1 MSKIFLSNRDYRNH
15 LTDEGEQLQLGLEAA
30 GWTLVGFGYGDGCR
44 DVPTLLARHQP
55 SAVLIADK
63 RDWDPSSPGA
73 FRKDIGFENLSHLQK
88 HPELFKIC
96 VVKDAGGMQ
105 DYHRRFCEE
114 VQASAILTYY
124 HDRSVRPL
132 NPWMMGYPTIRT
144 YHSVDFLLRYETV
157 NRKRAVVS
165 GALSGVYPLRQMA
178 VLNAGR
184 LGLTI
189 LRHPGYSNRGSRTA
203 DYLKE
208 ISGYKVHV
216 ATASRFGFALRKI
229 IESVLVGTTPVT
241 DLPEYDVLPGIDKAL
256 VRISPNVSVA
266 ELKDAIDYAERTWDA
281 EERRQYAEAAAKLY
295 DFRATGKALDS
306 AIAAHMAPEKVV
318 A

>member
-1 MSKIFLSNRDYRNH
+1 MSKIVLANVDYRQH
-15 LTDEGEQLQLGLEAA
+15 MTSEGNELQLGLEAA

-44 DVPTLLARHQP
+44 DVPTLLDRYKP
-55 SAVLIADK
+55 TAVLISDK
-63 RDWDPSSPGA
+63 RDWDPSSTGA
-73 FRKDIGFENLSHLQK
+73 FRKDIGFTNLGALSQHADI
-88 HPELFKIC
+88 FKVC
-96 VVKDAGGMQ
+96 VVKDAGGQQ

-114 VQASAILTYY
+114 VQAGGIVTYY

-144 YHSVDFLLRYETV
+144 YHSVDGMLRRETV

-184 LGLTI
+184 LGLAI

-256 VRISPNVSVA
+256 VRVSPTVSVA
-266 ELKDAIDYAERTWDA
+266 ELRAAIDYAERTWNVD
-281 EERRQYAEAAAKLY
+281 ERRQYAEAAARLY

-306 AIAAHMAPEKVV
+306 AIAAHMTPEKVV

>member
-1 MSKIFLSNRDYRNH
+1 MLIDRY
-15 LTDEGEQLQLGLEAA
+15 
-30 GWTLVGFGYGDGCR
+30 
-44 DVPTLLARHQP
+44 QP
-55 SAVLIADK
+55 SVVLISDK
-63 RDWDPSSPGA
+63 RDFDPLMQGA
-73 FRKDIGFENLSHLQK
+73 FNKNIGFRGLSELAK
-88 HPELFKIC
+88 HPEIFTLATI
-96 VVKDAGGMQ
+96 KDAGGQ
-105 DYHRRFCEE
+105 FDYHRAFCEE
-114 VQASAILTYY
+114 VKADAILVYY

-144 YHSVDFLLRYETV
+144 YHSVDGMLRRETV

-266 ELKDAIDYAERTWDA
+266 ELKDAIDYAERTWNA
-281 EERRQYAEAAAKLY
+281 EERRQYAETAAKLY